1 MGLSGDRTEE
11 RMADGINSIV
21 EVEGLTK
28 VFNGTTAVDNIS
40 FEMYEGEILGL
51 IGPNGAGKTTTLQ
64 MLLGLTTPTSGAVR
78 IFGLDLKKN
87 REEILTKVNFSSS
100 YISLPFS
107 LTVRE
112 NLTVFAR
119 LYGIKERKKRIDELL
134 EVFEIGDI
142 ANVPTRRLSSGQI
155 TRVCLC
161 KALLNNPRV
170 LFLDEPTASLDPDIA
185 DKTRRLLQRIRRENG
200 LSILYTSHN
209 MKEMEEMCDRILFM
223 DRGRVIA
230 LGRPEEIEAK
240 FHGASLEEVFLKIAR
255 QD

>member
-1 MGLSGDRTEE
+1 
-11 RMADGINSIV
+11 MAEGKNSIV

-64 MLLGLTTPTSGAVR
+64 MLLGLTTPTAGTIRV
-78 IFGLDLKKN
+78 FGLDLKKN
-87 REEILTKVNFSSS
+87 REEILKKVNFSSS

-119 LYGIKERKKRIDELL
+119 LYGVKGVKERIDGLL
-134 EVFEIGDI
+134 DVFEISDI
-142 ANVPTRRLSSGQI
+142 ANLPTRRLSSGQI

-161 KALLNNPRV
+161 KALLNSPRV

-185 DKTRRLLQRIRRENG
+185 DKTRKLLQRIRKESG

-209 MKEMEEMCDRILFM
+209 MQEMEELCDRILFM
-223 DRGRVIA
+223 DNGRIIA

-240 FHGASLEEVFLKIAR
+240 FQGASLEEVFLKIAR
-255 QD
+255 QV